1 LRYDSTKY
9 SQIKEIFNLCDAPT
23 KQEDV
28 ADLIATISD
37 SLGTM
42 AMVNYP
48 YETNF
53 VNPLPAWPQKYACS
67 NATNI
72 SY

>member
-1 LRYDSTKY
+1 MSP
-9 SQIKEIFNLCDAPT
+9 S
-23 KQEDV
+23 DV
-28 ADLIATISD
+28 QALIDEISD

-53 VNPLPAWPQKYACS
+53 VNPLPAWPQQAACKMATTPPKSGIEDVSQYNYS
-67 NATNI
+67 NI
-72 SY
+72 QGL